1 MITRILVP
9 QAFEN
14 MEEATVGLWHK
25 AEGDYVA
32 RGDGLCDLITEKTT
46 FTLES
51 EGEGTLRQIVAQ
63 SKAIVPVGYILAILG
78 DESDELPDAATE
90 NRALMEKTSATTEN
104 TPSLQV
110 SQLSVPNLNVPA
122 VASTQNAASGSS
134 AGGTRVRATPAARRL
149 ARELGV
155 DIEEIAKALPGKV
168 LNEDDVRGYG
178 V

>member
-1 MITRILVP
+1 MITRIFVP

-25 AEGDYVA
+25 SEGDFVA

-51 EGEGTLRQIVAQ
+51 EGEGVLRQIAAPAKSV
-63 SKAIVPVGYILAILG
+63 VPVGYILAVLG
-78 DESDELPDAATE
+78 DENESLPDVDTE
-90 NRALMEKTSATTEN
+90 NRTMLEKNNAPVANESA
-104 TPSLQV
+104 PQ
-110 SQLSVPNLNVPA
+110 LNVP
-122 VASTQNAASGSS
+122 VLNVPNNVSTQNAALN
-134 AGGTRVRATPAARRL
+134 AGTRVRATPAARRI

-155 DIEEIAKALPGKV
+155 DIEEVAKALPGKV
-168 LNEDDVRGYG
+168 LNEEDVRGCG